1 MGVLLQIWHMYLLV
15 LDTIFWWDCER
26 VLKILWKFRLGYG
39 FTQMFEDEMKP
50 EGWSGAQPPYLYRP
64 GTCFGQ
70 KTCHWSPDWA
80 RPKDTSWSL
89 ISEKLHR
96 WKFGKF
102 DIQRQQHCWSVAG
115 KIWAKKGDEKAKKVW
130 NNFGYSMVQSKNS
143 YLWTSS
149 FGDWW
154 KSVRLCMVIT
164 WKRMKQCQPLD
175 LFKGLVFLAKAQ
187 RQEFGP
193 DMLHRE

>member
-1 MGVLLQIWHMYLLV
+1 M
-15 LDTIFWWDCER
+15 
-26 VLKILWKFRLGYG
+26 GYG

-89 ISEKLHR
+89 ISECRLQSFIDGNLGSLTSNSNSIADPWR
-96 WKFGKF
+96 GRSE
-102 DIQRQQHCWSVAG
+102 Q
-115 KIWAKKGDEKAKKVW
+115 KKVMKKQKRCGTTMGTVW
-130 NNFGYSMVQSKNS
+130 YSPRTS

-154 KSVRLCMVIT
+154 KSLRLCMVIT

-175 LFKGLVFLAKAQ
+175 LVKGLVFFWQRLRDKNLGRTCFIGSNMGKGQMIHSLWLLMHWHTLLGAK
-187 RQEFGP
+187 
-193 DMLHRE
+193 LS